1 MTAAS
6 LLLLVMLLMLLLM
19 LKRMLVLLLLLLV
32 LHQTS
37 HHVLHQG
44 AGVEQGLAHAQLVTR
59 TRQLWQLGEW
69 GAAWVGMLQLL
80 LLLLL
85 LTGAIHWTRNGRL
98 LLVVTRFRL

>member
-1 MTAAS
+1 MTAAP

-19 LKRMLVLLLLLLV
+19 LKRMLLLLLLLV

-44 AGVEQGLAHAQLVTR
+44 AGVEQGLAHAQLVTG